1 MPFFVIA
8 CLLLS
13 GLAFLDSPYLPLL
26 VDPSVTAVGAAL
38 GGGSLLLGVLQRA
51 SLSTWAD
58 GVACGAL
65 LVWYA
70 DWQPQFAEGAPM
82 FRFFPLYYAA
92 LAGWLTLAFVAKS
105 TRFDAESRQALR
117 GILRLVRF
125 DIRLLAAIV
134 LASLVFPEHYL
145 LYPMMT
151 SVFVVRFTLQRCL
164 EIIDSLEA
172 EF

>member
-13 GLAFLDSPYLPLL
+13 GLVFLDSPYLPLL
-26 VDPSVTAVGAAL
+26 VDPTVTAVGAML
-38 GGGSLLLGVLQRA
+38 GGASLLLGALKRA

-58 GVACGAL
+58 GVASGAL

-70 DWQPQFAEGAPM
+70 DWQPQFVEGAPM

-92 LAGWLTLAFVAKS
+92 LAGWLTLVFVGKTA
-105 TRFDAESRQALR
+105 RFDAESRQALR

-134 LASLVFPEHYL
+134 LASLAFPEHYL

-164 EIIDSLEA
+164 EIIDSLET
-172 EF
+172 